1 VPNVPSLAEPTS
13 PTTGFQRKIR
23 ALGFCW
29 LAYSALLVAFLITV
43 AYQLRFAPAATSTAD
58 YIAELLIFLNWLHAL
73 LGIAA
78 AIGLLN
84 FQGWGRVLAIIS
96 SVLAVPLTFPIGTA
110 LGIWGLALL
119 LKKENAAAYKA
130 LSSTGA

>member
-1 VPNVPSLAEPTS
+1 
-13 PTTGFQRKIR
+13 
-23 ALGFCW
+23 
-29 LAYSALLVAFLITV
+29 VAFLITA
-43 AYQLRFAPAATSTAD
+43 AYQLRFAPEATGTAD

-96 SVLAVPLTFPIGTA
+96 FVLAVPLTFPIGTA

-130 LSSTGA
+130 LNSTGA